1 MNNRGDLNI
10 NDKIIST
17 VQKALNTTDFNKL
30 NTEIQNITRDALDEA
45 RKAIGMKT
53 IASSDNKKLD
63 LKNKNHSI
71 NHDILEN
78 NSDTLNKT
86 QLINKTNKNKKVQT
100 NKKYKEKLIKS
111 GYTVPVG
118 KLSGFLMSV
127 FGVAGT
133 VVFGIAI
140 YAMALLGNLMGSL
153 FNTIGIFL
161 IPLLFLSIGLAIK
174 GNSVSKRLKRFQ
186 LYVSCLGDRNYC
198 LIDDLSSASGLENKY
213 IVKDLRKMIQSGM
226 FPEGHIDNKNTTFIL
241 TDETFKQYQA
251 VQYLEREKS
260 NAADKNIEGE
270 KAKQIEPGS
279 EAYPGL
285 NDEVRKTLSSG
296 RKLVAEIKEANIA
309 IPGEEI
315 SRKLDR
321 LEEVTEKIF
330 NYVEIHPETCN
341 EIKKFT
347 DYFLPTTLKLLDAY
361 KRLDDQPVQG
371 QNISNAKK
379 EIEKTM
385 DTINIAF
392 ENLLDDLFQN
402 MAMDISTDISV
413 LETMFVQE
421 GLTQDDMRAKNKRE
435 EDKNE

>member
-10 NDKIIST
+10 NDKIIRT

-53 IASSDNKKLD
+53 IAYSDNKKVD

-71 NHDILEN
+71 NHDISEN
-78 NSDTLNKT
+78 NSNTLKKT

-100 NKKYKEKLIKS
+100 NKKYKERSIKS
-111 GYTVPVG
+111 RYTVPVG

-140 YAMALLGNLMGSL
+140 YAMVVLGNLMGSL

-161 IPLLFLSIGLAIK
+161 IPLLFLSIGLTIK
-174 GNSVSKRLKRFQ
+174 GNRVSKRLKRFQ

-198 LIDDLSSASGLENKY
+198 LIDDLSSASGLKNKY
-213 IVKDLRKMIQSGM
+213 IVKDLRKMIQIGM

-260 NAADKNIEGE
+260 NAGDKNIEGE
-270 KAKQIEPGS
+270 KAKQMEPGS

-296 RKLVAEIKEANIA
+296 RKLVAEIKAANIA

-330 NYVEIHPETCN
+330 NYVEIHPETCK

>member
-53 IASSDNKKLD
+53 IAYSDNKKVD
-63 LKNKNHSI
+63 L
-71 NHDILEN
+71 
-78 NSDTLNKT
+78 
-86 QLINKTNKNKKVQT
+86 KNKKVQT

-111 GYTVPVG
+111 RYTVPVG

-174 GNSVSKRLKRFQ
+174 GNRVSKRLKRFQ
-186 LYVSCLGDRNYC
+186 LYVSWLGDRSYC
-198 LIDDLSSASGLENKY
+198 LIDDLSSAYGLKNKY
-213 IVKDLRKMIQSGM
+213 IVKDLRKMIQNGM

-241 TDETFKQYQA
+241 TDETFRQYQA
-251 VQYLEREKS
+251 VQYLEREK
-260 NAADKNIEGE
+260 NNTGNKNIGGE

-330 NYVEIHPETCN
+330 NYVEIHPETCKD
-341 EIKKFT
+341 IKKFT

-413 LETMFVQE
+413 LETMLVQE